1 MGTKSNRSLKSKAN
15 KMQHQM
21 LQPLIAYN
29 KNVQQYG
36 EAYVLLDTARQMQK
50 YGVVTEDEVEEFA
63 DWLLLGEMLRQIHKN
78 LQSGNSH
85 SEIDTSKLF
94 IGMTVRNYKELCQ
107 LLGVTVKTGKA
118 RQLQEKEFLRFFDYE
133 KMRHS
138 NEYIILD
145 VYPEPLPT
153 GSKGYRNTLFVNQLK
168 VLILREL
175 LQEQE
180 NEEGNIVYYTTYS
193 RLIKTL
199 GIISEYFYMELS
211 KFFVVKFPEWFMKD
225 TALEQFLWNY
235 EMFKRVTLRKIKGS
249 IEYALNALMKDDL
262 IWFSTY
268 NQIGIKTDNG
278 TTHFRKAT
286 TAEEIY
292 ITSVKKEVSTSLGYS
307 NSRTASL
314 YAQEKF
320 NRLFSQRIKT
330 EMGWDFVYHQIEI
343 GTKKDTLR
351 KHINEYTSLP
361 VPKSIYELTAD
372 EVTEYR
378 QIFNNNLSNSLIEQ
392 ANKNCEDRIAQYAER
407 IKTSD
412 PKFNDCSI
420 EEIVSIL
427 NLSDE
432 EYMEKQKAF
441 VDYLIRNDD
450 HRKNEIIHFLQSITA
465 DVTTNLST
473 DY

>member
-1 MGTKSNRSLKSKAN
+1 MGTKINRSLKSKAN
-15 KMQHQM
+15 IMQQQM
-21 LQPLIAYN
+21 LQPLIAYS
-29 KNVQQYG
+29 KDIRKYG
-36 EAYVLLDTARQMQK
+36 ETYVLMDTIRQMQK
-50 YGVVTEDEVEEFA
+50 CGIVTDSETQDMV
-63 DWLLLGEMLRQIHKN
+63 DWLFISEIFRQLYKSLSIEA
-78 LQSGNSH
+78 LH
-85 SEIDTSKLF
+85 SELDTSKLY
-94 IGMTVRNYKELCQ
+94 IGMVVKNYRELCK
-107 LLGVTVKTGKA
+107 LLGVEIKTGKA

-145 VYPEPLPT
+145 VFPEPLPT

-180 NEEGNIVYYTTYS
+180 NEEGNIICFTTYS

-211 KFFVVKFPEWFMKD
+211 KFFVVKFPEWFMED
-225 TALEQFLWNY
+225 TALEQFQWNY

-407 IKTSD
+407 IKTSN

-427 NLSDE
+427 NLSDA
-432 EYMEKQKAF
+432 EYVEKQKAF

-450 HRKNEIIHFLQSITA
+450 HRKSEIVHFLQSITA
-465 DVTTNLST
+465 DVTTNLPT